1 MMLVI
6 FNAAEANRGTVRR
19 EDHHCTLQS
28 MCVCVRERER
38 KGYALGRM
46 TRVTSLFRGPNAA
59 SMQMDQNLKRSR
71 TVISSLL
78 TAKQSSDMVLQLC
91 EKGCV

>member
-1 MMLVI
+1 
-6 FNAAEANRGTVRR
+6 
-19 EDHHCTLQS
+19 
-28 MCVCVRERER
+28 VRERE
-38 KGYALGRM
+38 KEKDALGRM